1 MEMVE
6 EGEPPT
12 WRRGWGRTFLKLIA
26 LLVFVV
32 AVAGAVYLYLFP
44 DVRNRVLMGASPLL
58 RGVPV
63 LENLVGKETK
73 SGGTALTSV
82 RIKEVRQRSVA
93 NLLTGNLRVI
103 EGVAVNQASY
113 PLARIRVRLVI
124 ADAYDVAEL
133 KGQLLP
139 ALDAEGT
146 LLVDAEHLTRL
157 DTSVVQ
163 LFLYA
168 ARCVRALR
176 VEVGS
181 PAWVSAWATLGL
193 SPSEQAS
200 TTE

>member
-1 MEMVE
+1 MAMTVNT
-6 EGEPPT
+6 EG
-12 WRRGWGRTFLKLIA
+12 
-26 LLVFVV
+26 LLVR
-32 AVAGAVYLYLFP
+32 ATL
-44 DVRNRVLMGASPLL
+44 
-58 RGVPV
+58 
-63 LENLVGKETK
+63 
-73 SGGTALTSV
+73 SGDL
-82 RIKEVRQRSVA
+82 SVA
-93 NLLTGNLRVI
+93 DL
-103 EGVAVNQASY
+103 AV
-113 PLARIRVRLVI
+113 
-124 ADAYDVAEL
+124 L